1 MPARHLTAAALVA
14 VLIAAVYGTI
24 AADIFARS
32 DDFRSH
38 LLVALH
44 LYGSGELIAPHFLF
58 HGLTAALYALL
69 PVKSIHVAGV
79 LVILA
84 AYLLTGG
91 VTYGVFWSA
100 FRDSRLATPGLIAV
114 ISLATLM
121 AQPITAAQSYTLGYL
136 WPEPYHSPT
145 YTILKPF
152 ALAGFAAT
160 ASCLAR
166 RQALGVGGQV
176 LFALI
181 TIASALS
188 KPSFL
193 ICVLPAAALMMG
205 YRLWRR
211 LPLSTGALIGALY
224 ATAGTVLAWQFLVSF
239 SGLAGGGEMYQSGVS
254 WAPLKFMSHWA
265 TGLLAK
271 FAASTMF
278 PLAVTALYWPQARR
292 DPRLQ
297 FAWLCFGVGSFYSY
311 ALVETDEWRA
321 GNFVWSGYITVFT
334 LLVATTIVWLRNAAS
349 SAGRWPV
356 VRALA
361 CGAAFGLHV
370 VSGARLT
377 WLYLKD
383 YAS

>member
-14 VLIAAVYGTI
+14 ILVATVYGTI
-24 AADIFARS
+24 ATGIFARS

-38 LLVALH
+38 LFVALH

-58 HGLTAALYALL
+58 HGLTAALYAVL
-69 PVKSIHVAGV
+69 PVKSIFVAGV
-79 LVILA
+79 LVIA
-84 AYLLTGG
+84 GAYLLTGG
-91 VTYGVFWSA
+91 VTYGIFWSA
-100 FRDSRLATPGLIAV
+100 FRDSRLAAPWLIAV
-114 ISLATLM
+114 VSLATLM
-121 AQPITAAQSYTLGYL
+121 AQPVTSAQAYTLGYL

-145 YTILKPF
+145 YTMLKPF

-166 RQALGVGGQV
+166 RQAVGVAGQV

-193 ICVLPAAALMMG
+193 ICVLPAAAVIMA

-224 ATAGTVLAWQFLVSF
+224 APAGAVLAWQFLVTF
-239 SGLAGGGEMYQSGVS
+239 SGVAGAGEMYQSGVS
-254 WAPLKFMSHWA
+254 WAPFKFMSHWA
-265 TGLLAK
+265 THLPAK
-271 FAASTMF
+271 FAASTVF

-292 DPRLQ
+292 DPLLQ
-297 FAWLCFGVGSFYSY
+297 FAWLCFGFGSLYSY
-311 ALVETDEWRA
+311 AIVETNNWSA
-321 GNFVWSGYITVFT
+321 GNFVWSGYITVLT
-334 LLVATTIVWLRNAAS
+334 LFVATTIFWLRNAAS
-349 SAGRWPV
+349 SEGRWPV
-356 VRALA
+356 ARARL

-370 VSGARLT
+370 VSGARLA
-377 WLYLKD
+377 WLHLMD
-383 YAS
+383 YAL